1 MKRKEIVLPSNKKF
15 GLFFSFVFLIICL
28 FFSDYNF
35 SFFEFVL
42 IFTAVIF
49 FILGIGS
56 SAYLTPLNKIWFY
69 FGFYLGKIISPL
81 VIGFIFY
88 FLISPLAIILR
99 FFGRDELKLTKNNSK
114 SYWVIVNEDKDD
126 ESLKRQF

>member
-1 MKRKEIVLPSNKKF
+1 M
-15 GLFFSFVFLIICL
+15 
-28 FFSDYNF
+28 
-35 SFFEFVL
+35 
-42 IFTAVIF
+42 
-49 FILGIGS
+49 GIGS

-69 FGFYLGKIISPL
+69 LGFYLGKIISPL

-99 FFGRDELKLTKNNSK
+99 FFGRDELKLKKNNSN
-114 SYWVIVNEDKDD
+114 SYWVIVNEDKDG